1 MMSLGQSAGSS
12 SLQKKLLLPV
22 AIGVLLIVF
31 GGYFSTQWIGGRNAM
46 ERLHDRAQTIAQSV
60 IYAAESLKTED
71 ELQAFVSTLGRDF
84 DITELVIV
92 RGSPPQVVA
101 STHSAWVGE
110 PLDRLPA
117 GDVKADLYEALAGN
131 AQHFHNHPQTREVD
145 CTLPVRP
152 GFGRGLLPDGAVSVH
167 MDSTRV
173 EEAVAAWSRAVA
185 WGFLAVAVG
194 VFAGVWYLTRS
205 EVIRPINALLRAV
218 EAETDMPD
226 DTSDEFGA
234 LSKAIDR
241 SRGEAR
247 HARFELETALHENH
261 ALRRTLDEHTIIS
274 VAGSDGRIIDVSQG
288 FCSIS
293 GYSREELIGCD
304 HRIVNSGFH
313 PKQFWVDVWRQ
324 ISSGRAWHGEVCNRR
339 KDGTLYW
346 VDSTIVP
353 YRDRGGR
360 IEKYVSIR
368 LDIDA
373 HKRTQEELR
382 FARQAAEEANRAKSD
397 FLANISHEVR
407 TPLTAIL
414 GYADVLLEPGL
425 AAEQRRTHVD
435 TIKRNGEH
443 LLAVINDV
451 LDLSKIEAGKVEV
464 ESIPTSLAQV
474 LLDVESLMGVR
485 AAAKRLSLRTEL
497 LTPIP
502 REIQSDPTRLKQI
515 LMNLVGNSIK
525 FTERGEVVVS
535 VEVESPDVAAP
546 RFLIRVRDTG
556 IGMSSSQLG
565 RLFQAFSQGD
575 ATTTRRFGGTGL
587 GLRIS
592 RSYAELLG
600 GDLTAQSR
608 IGEGSVFTLILPIR
622 SKDGVGM
629 LRPDELR
636 VTPSTSQTKPVTQG
650 EFAAARPLNGLVI
663 YVAEDGPDNQ
673 RLIRHHLQQAGA
685 EVLVF
690 DNGLM
695 ALEALS
701 VSADVEGRLKDPP
714 PCDLLITDM
723 QMPEMDGYTLART
736 LRNRAWPRPIVALT
750 AHAMAGDAER
760 CLQAGC
766 DSYASKPFDRLRLI
780 ATCRDVV
787 AQHGSRRDIGSARP
801 AQPVTLMPVR
811 S

>member
-1 MMSLGQSAGSS
+1 MMPHGQSAGSS
-12 SLQKKLLLPV
+12 SLQTKLVFPV
-22 AIGVLLIVF
+22 AIGALLIVF
-31 GGYFSTQWIGGRNAM
+31 GGYFGTQWIGGRKAM
-46 ERLHDRAQTIAQSV
+46 ERLHDRARTIAQSV
-60 IYAAESLKTED
+60 IYASESLETEL
-71 ELQAFVSTLGRDF
+71 ELQAFVSAIGRDF
-84 DITELVIV
+84 DITELVVV

-101 STHSAWVGE
+101 STHAAWVGE
-110 PLDRLPA
+110 ALDQLPS
-117 GDVKADLYEALAGN
+117 GDVKADLYEALAGSQ
-131 AQHFHNHPQTREVD
+131 QHFHNHPRTREVD

-152 GFGRGLLPDGAVSVH
+152 GLGRGLLQDGAVAVH
-167 MDSTRV
+167 MDATQV
-173 EEAVAAWSRAVA
+173 EDAVAAWSRTVA
-185 WGFLAVAVG
+185 WGFLAVAFG
-194 VFAGVWYLTRS
+194 VFAGVWYLTRCV
-205 EVIRPINALLRAV
+205 VIRPINALLRAV
-218 EAETDMPD
+218 ETESDMPD
-226 DTSDEFGA
+226 MTSDEFGA

-241 SRGEAR
+241 SRADAR
-247 HARFELETALHENH
+247 NARFELETALHENQ

-274 VAGSDGRIIDVSQG
+274 VAGADGRIVDVSQG

-293 GYSREELIGCD
+293 GYMREELIGCD

-353 YRDRGGR
+353 YQDRGGR

-425 AAEQRRTHVD
+425 VAEQRRTHVD

-535 VEVESPDVAAP
+535 VEVETSDSAER

-556 IGMSSSQLG
+556 IGMSASQLG

-608 IGEGSVFTLILPIR
+608 IGEGSVFTLSIPIR
-622 SKDGVGM
+622 SGDGVEM

-636 VTPSTSQTKPVTQG
+636 VMPTIERVKPLPLG
-650 EFAAARPLNGLVI
+650 DFAVSKPLKGLVI

-685 EVLVF
+685 EVSVF
-690 DNGLM
+690 DNGLV
-695 ALEALS
+695 ALEVLS
-701 VSADVEGRLKDPP
+701 VGADVEGPLHDPP

-736 LRNRAWPRPIVALT
+736 LRNRGWPRPIVALT

-760 CLQAGC
+760 CLNAGC

-780 ATCRDVV
+780 ETCCEVV
-787 AQHGSRRDIGSARP
+787 AQHGSRREVGRVRAAES
-801 AQPVTLMPVR
+801 VTSTPTQ